1 MTTTSPGSTEL
12 RELVRAHGAD
22 LHRLATM
29 LAGDEGSATVLVART
44 LADRDPAAA
53 VSPDRLRTDLVRR
66 YLRSAPRQP
75 EGVGATVGAT
85 NGDAGDALRSLRPRA
100 RAAAALR
107 LVEGWDA
114 ERTAEAVG
122 VSRSKVDTMVP
133 SVPGLDVALV
143 AVADQHALSGPD
155 LEGSVLDATPE
166 GGPLRPRWR
175 GRGALIAALL
185 SAALVVAVLQDAGR
199 GDEGTED
206 GEGDPATLAQI
217 GETDLTDAGWV
228 LRDDGD
234 PPRSVNGVHLQ
245 ETVTLDKGRRSAS
258 VDLPPAPESVFAAFG
273 VLWCEM
279 PPAEDDHLVVPTGTL
294 TVDDVQITLP
304 CAGRT
309 GSPPVTQ
316 VVPLPPSGQGLLEL
330 SGDMPGGGVATL
342 GIYQE
347 TDSDL
352 VPAARGT
359 LTQGPPVEDGAVE
372 LDLSAGGTGTFY
384 GWRAS
389 QPVSIT
395 HGSTIRVWAGRTGS
409 ISVVVDGVPA
419 TDDGDVAAWMT
430 LLTSYL
436 DEPVDD
442 GPIAM
447 PDLREYADWSTQ
459 EVDLRDG
466 RWLVA
471 APDTVRTFTV
481 PSQVAPAPG
490 DARTVTVEV
499 ITENVEDHLQVAL
512 TDALPARVDTA
523 PVTAL
528 AAPDV
533 PLFTTGHRLVG
544 QWEVPADGHAR
555 ELVLDGAAGLP
566 EEMVILATRAADP
579 ATWAL
584 WGEGQITRG
593 AEVGPLWLQ
602 TDLETA
608 LQELRQPHFALLPT
622 GPGPVTVAAP
632 PAPGHPATT
641 IVGYTPVPYEEFD
654 FSSAAI
660 PADVWPAGS
669 PPPDTHLGADLGTY
683 ETVGTIEAPDLQEG
697 TVTVDLAPDGEV
709 VAQITTAGRGRIRF
723 EVDGHP
729 ADGLW
734 GTDGW
739 WSSWTDQPVTSLV
752 TVANSVSPPRTDPE
766 LTVVVEGYEDFSL
779 RLLTGDPSRGFR

>member
-1 MTTTSPGSTEL
+1 MTTTSPGSAEL
-12 RELVRAHGAD
+12 RELVRAHGSD

-29 LAGDEGSATVLVART
+29 LAGDEGSATVLTART
-44 LADRDPAAA
+44 LADRDAATP
-53 VSPDRLRTDLVRR
+53 VSPDQLKTDLVRR
-66 YLRSAPRQP
+66 YLRAAPRRP
-75 EGVGATVGAT
+75 EGVGTTG
-85 NGDAGDALRSLRPRA
+85 GDAGDVLRSLRPRA
-100 RAAAALR
+100 RAAAVLR
-107 LVEGWDA
+107 LVEGWDP

-122 VSRSKVDTMVP
+122 VSRSKVDTTVP

-143 AVADQHALSGPD
+143 AVADQHALSGSD
-155 LEGSVLDATPE
+155 LEEVVVDAMPE
-166 GGPLRPRWR
+166 GGPSRPWWP

-185 SAALVVAVLQDAGR
+185 SAAVAVAVLQGAGR
-199 GDEGTED
+199 GDEETEEVE
-206 GEGDPATLAQI
+206 GEAAMLAQI

-228 LRDDGD
+228 LGDEGD
-234 PPRSVNGVHLQ
+234 PPKSVHGVHLR
-245 ETVTLDKGRRSAS
+245 ETVTLEKGRRSAP
-258 VDLPPAPESVFAAFG
+258 VDLPSAPESVFAAFG
-273 VLWCEM
+273 VLWCDM

-294 TVDDVQITLP
+294 TVDDVQITVP

-309 GSPPVTQ
+309 GSPPVTR
-316 VVPLPPSGQGLLEL
+316 VVPLPPNGQGLLEL

-347 TDSDL
+347 TDSQL
-352 VPAARGT
+352 VPAARGS
-359 LTQGPPVEDGAVE
+359 LTQGPPVEDGALE

-389 QPVSIT
+389 QSVSIT

-409 ISVVVDGVPA
+409 IAVNVDGVPA

-436 DEPVDD
+436 DEPADD
-442 GPIAM
+442 APVAM
-447 PDLREYADWSTQ
+447 PDLRDYADWSTQ

-471 APDTVRTFTV
+471 APDMVRTFTV
-481 PSQVAPAPG
+481 PSQVAPGPG
-490 DARTVTVEV
+490 EARTVTVEV
-499 ITENVEDHLQVAL
+499 ITENVEDHLQVAV
-512 TDALPARVDTA
+512 TDALHARPDTA

-555 ELVLDGAAGLP
+555 ELVLDGAAELP
-566 EEMVILATRAADP
+566 EEMVILATRAPDP
-579 ATWAL
+579 ATWAP
-584 WGEGQITRG
+584 WGEGEITRG
-593 AEVGPLWLQ
+593 AEVAPLWLQ
-602 TDLETA
+602 GDLDLA
-608 LQELRQPHFALLPT
+608 LQELRQPFFALLPS

-632 PAPGHPATT
+632 SAPHHPTTT

-654 FSSAAI
+654 FSSAAV
-660 PADVWPAGS
+660 PADVWPSGS
-669 PPPDTHLGADLGTY
+669 PPPDTHFGAHVGTY
-683 ETVGTIEAPDLQEG
+683 ETVGTIGAGDLREG
-697 TVTVDLAPDGEV
+697 TVTVDVAPDGEV
-709 VAQITTAGRGRIRF
+709 VVQITTEGRGRIRF
-723 EVDGHP
+723 LVDGQP

-739 WSSWTDQPVTSLV
+739 WSSWTDQPVTSMV
-752 TVANSVSPPRTDPE
+752 PVVYSVSPPRAETE

-779 RLLTGDPSRGFR
+779 ELLTGDPSSGFR